1 MKRHVCTMAITLT
14 LMALPA
20 VTFGQA
26 DPHTNIT
33 PIEVTVE
40 KNIDAFE
47 RFVRF
52 GDFTREE
59 LSEAVTDLQAV
70 LDFYIKTLE

>member
-1 MKRHVCTMAITLT
+1 MVITLT
-14 LMALPA
+14 LLVLPA
-20 VTFGQA
+20 VTFGQG

-47 RFVRF
+47 RFVRS
-52 GDFTREE
+52 GDFIHKQ

-70 LDFYIKTLE
+70 LDFYVGTLE

>member
-1 MKRHVCTMAITLT
+1 MKRHVCTMVVTLT
-14 LMALPA
+14 LLVLPA

-26 DPHTNIT
+26 DSHTNIT

-47 RFVRF
+47 RFVRS
-52 GDFTREE
+52 GDFTHTQ

-70 LDFYIKTLE
+70 LDTYLKTLE